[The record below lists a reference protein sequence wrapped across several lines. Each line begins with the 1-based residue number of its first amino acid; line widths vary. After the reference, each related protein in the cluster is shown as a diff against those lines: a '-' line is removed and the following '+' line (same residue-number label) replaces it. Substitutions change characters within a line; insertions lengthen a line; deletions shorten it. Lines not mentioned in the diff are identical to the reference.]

1 SRSHPGN
8 FDLFATLSINR
19 HHLRDRRRYLEK
31 FDQLKAKLLGEAT
44 GDYPLGLGGGA
55 HGFFEIFDELL
66 DLESGPLRH
75 FPLQLAKR
83 LDVFAIGEEKLN
95 RTADD
100 QDYVHH

>member
-1 SRSHPGN
+1 M
-8 FDLFATLSINR
+8 FATLSINR

-44 GDYPLGLGGGA
+44 GDDPLGLGGGA

-83 LDVFAIGEEKLN
+83 LDVFAIAEEKLKS
-95 RTADD
+95 AAGD
-100 QDYVHH
+100 QAHAHHQ